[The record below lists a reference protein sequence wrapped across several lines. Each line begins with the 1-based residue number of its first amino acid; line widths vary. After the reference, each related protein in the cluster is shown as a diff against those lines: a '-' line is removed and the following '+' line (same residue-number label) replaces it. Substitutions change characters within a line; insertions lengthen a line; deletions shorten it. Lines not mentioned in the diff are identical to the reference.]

1 MAKRIVAIYDRGIDK
16 NLMQGFDVLEKY
28 GYELTLVEKTVNE
41 DELAYQN
48 SMLSVEVNGPDGT
61 PINEEV
67 FQYLDDAEIII
78 THFAPREKGFPL
90 QKSAFCAVY
99 SYVQNFS

>member
-61 PINEEV
+61 PITKRSSS
-67 FQYLDDAEIII
+67 IW
-78 THFAPREKGFPL
+78 TT
-90 QKSAFCAVY
+90 QKSSSHTLHRSAAA
-99 SYVQNFS
+99 

>member
-48 SMLSVEVNGPDGT
+48 SMLSVEVNG
-61 PINEEV
+61 V
-67 FQYLDDAEIII
+67 
-78 THFAPREKGFPL
+78 
-90 QKSAFCAVY
+90 
-99 SYVQNFS
+99 

>member
-48 SMLSVEVNGPDGT
+48 SMLSVEVNLSL
-61 PINEEV
+61 IH
-67 FQYLDDAEIII
+67 I
-78 THFAPREKGFPL
+78 
-90 QKSAFCAVY
+90 
-99 SYVQNFS
+99 

>member
-67 FQYLDDAEIII
+67 FQYLDDSRDHHH
-78 THFAPREKGFPL
+78 TLCTGQPRHDRGG
-90 QKSAFCAVY
+90 QRT
-99 SYVQNFS
+99 